1 MSTDRLPLR
10 ERKKLRTRDDLIGTA
25 LELFTTRGFADTTLD
40 ELCDAVGVSKRTFFR
55 TFGSKEEVALAP
67 SEDLWAAFL
76 AELRVLD
83 PGDRT
88 VVDLLRAALLTA
100 LGEMTGADW
109 AHRVLLGRRLAA
121 ETPSVDAYGLYFC
134 ERTSRTALE
143 ILHTRLQL
151 DDPADPRVRLAMDM
165 LVSAFHLAQ
174 EAWAEQPGTPTKEDF
189 AGHLNRMFDLLPESF
204 TLTAPARR

>member
-1 MSTDRLPLR
+1 MNTDRLPLR
-10 ERKKLRTRDDLIGTA
+10 ERKKLQTRDALIGTA
-25 LELFTTRGFADTTLD
+25 LELFTTRGFAATTLD

-67 SEDLWAAFL
+67 SEDLWVAFL
-76 AELRVLD
+76 AELRVID
-83 PGDRT
+83 PGGRT
-88 VVDLLRAALLTA
+88 VVDVLRATLITA
-100 LGEMTGADW
+100 LDEMTGEDW

-121 ETPSVDAYGLYFC
+121 ETPSVDAHGLYFC

-143 ILHTRLQL
+143 ILHTRLEL

-174 EAWAEQPGTPTKEDF
+174 ETWAEQPGEPSKKDF
-189 AGHLNRMFDLLPESF
+189 ARHLDRSFDLLPESLA
-204 TLTAPARR
+204 LTVPARR